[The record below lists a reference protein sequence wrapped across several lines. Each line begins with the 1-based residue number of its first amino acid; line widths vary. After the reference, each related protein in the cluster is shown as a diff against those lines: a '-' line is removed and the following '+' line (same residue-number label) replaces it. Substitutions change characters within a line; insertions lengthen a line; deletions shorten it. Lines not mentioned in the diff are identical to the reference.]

1 MKAESD
7 QRERAE
13 RESATLVE
21 ARRMEL
27 EAAREGLWCGMMTSP
42 AHTAAAFRLTKE
54 AHDRE
59 AAREKAEKFRERQS
73 SGAWS
78 TLLT

>member
-1 MKAESD
+1 MFG
-7 QRERAE
+7 
-13 RESATLVE
+13 
-21 ARRMEL
+21 
-27 EAAREGLWCGMMTSP
+27 AAMSP
-42 AHTAAAFRLTKE
+42 FDTAAAFRLTKE